1 MSAASAAREAATKA
15 SSPFSV
21 AWTAVKAVF
30 SHAGEAAKATAK
42 GVGNSVKAA
51 DQYVATRI
59 KDDKGVWGAVKGI
72 ASDHPVYATVAGAG
86 LTYGAY
92 KATKA
97 VFGPATERLKR
108 EREESSE
115 RER

>member
-1 MSAASAAREAATKA
+1 M
-15 SSPFSV
+15 
-21 AWTAVKAVF
+21 F

-72 ASDHPVYATVAGAG
+72 AIDHPVYATVAGAG

-108 EREESSE
+108 EREQSSE